1 MEELQNAINENL
13 KYQKQIKRKNYTKP
27 ELFNII
33 NDYISRHALICY
45 GGMAINNII
54 PKKSERFYDEI
65 DIPDYDCFTKDAI
78 FHAKQLANIIRN
90 EYENVEVKSAMFK
103 GTYKIFVNFIPIV
116 DLTNIEID
124 LFDKIKQ
131 TSLNIN
137 KIYYASPNYLRMNI
151 HLELSRPLGDVTRW
165 TKIYQR
171 LDLLNKYHP
180 FVYNKNIIKTVVNYP
195 YYNELTEMCKKWV
208 ILGEYAMK
216 YFKFPLKYNKS
227 NSNIFVLAESLEE
240 IEQSLKSE
248 GYIYTI
254 KSYSN
259 KFINYFYEF
268 TFKHDGIHE
277 SLLYVFITNSCQSYN
292 EIKEN
297 GKIVKVANIDTML
310 MIYYAL
316 SFIQPL
322 NLNLNNILV
331 YCYLLQHNKINSKIT
346 KRFSMPCIGNQPTF
360 EDLRRERDNAYKL
373 YKKNHSKK
381 IYNDYFFRYIP
392 KNKLNMKKKTKYTR
406 NQKQKPNQKLYTK
419 KNIKD

>member
-1 MEELQNAINENL
+1 MEELQIAINENL
-13 KYQKQIKRKNYTKP
+13 QFQKKIKRKTYTKP

-33 NDYISRHALICY
+33 NDYISKHELICY

-65 DIPDYDCFTKDAI
+65 DIPDYDCFTKDGI
-78 FHAKQLANIIRN
+78 KHAKKLSQLLRN
-90 EYENVEVKSAMFK
+90 DYENIEVKSAIFK

-116 DLTNIEID
+116 DFTTIESK

-131 TSLNIN
+131 SSLNIN
-137 KIYYASPNYLRMNI
+137 NIYYASPNYLRMNI

-165 TKIYQR
+165 SKIYQR

-180 FVYNKNIIKTVVNYP
+180 FIYNKNITKTQVKYP
-195 YYNELTEMCKKWV
+195 DYNKLTELCKKWV

-240 IEQSLKSE
+240 IKQSLNSE
-248 GYIYTI
+248 GYKYTI
-254 KSYSN
+254 ISYSN

-268 TFKHDGIHE
+268 RFRFKDVESE

-297 GKIVKVANIDTML
+297 GKLVKIANIDTML

-316 SFIQPL
+316 SFIQPP
-322 NLNLNNILV
+322 NLNINNLLV
-331 YCYLLQHNKINSKIT
+331 YCYLLQHIENQHIENNKIT
-346 KRFSMPCIGNQPTF
+346 KRFSMPCIGNQPSF

-381 IYNDYFFRYIP
+381 IYNDYFFRFIP
-392 KNKLNMKKKTKYTR
+392 KKMNTR
-406 NQKQKPNQKLYTK
+406 NRKRKFNTK

>member
-1 MEELQNAINENL
+1 MEELQIAINENL
-13 KYQKQIKRKNYTKP
+13 QFQKKMKRKTYTKP

-33 NDYISRHALICY
+33 NDYISKNELICY

-78 FHAKQLANIIRN
+78 KHAKKLSQVLRN
-90 EYENVEVKSAMFK
+90 DYENIEVKSAMFK

-116 DLTNIEID
+116 DFTNIESD
-124 LFDKIKQ
+124 LFNKIKQ
-131 TSLNIN
+131 SSLNIN
-137 KIYYASPNYLRMNI
+137 NIYYASPNYLRMNI

-165 TKIYQR
+165 SKIYQR

-180 FVYNKNIIKTVVNYP
+180 FIYNKNIIKTQVKYP
-195 YYNELTEMCKKWV
+195 DYNKLTELCKKWV

-227 NSNIFVLAESLEE
+227 NSNIFILAESLEE
-240 IEQSLKSE
+240 IKQILNSE
-248 GYIYTI
+248 GYKYTI
-254 KSYSN
+254 ISYSN
-259 KFINYFYEF
+259 KFIHKFYEF
-268 TFKHDGIHE
+268 KFDLDSE

-297 GKIVKVANIDTML
+297 GQLVKIANIDTML

-316 SFIQPL
+316 SFIQPP
-322 NLNLNNILV
+322 NLNINNLLV
-331 YCYLLQHNKINSKIT
+331 YCYLLQHIKNSKIT
-346 KRFSMPCIGNQPTF
+346 KRFSMPCIGNQPSF

-381 IYNDYFFRYIP
+381 IYNDYFFRFIP
-392 KNKLNMKKKTKYTR
+392 QKIKMNKSR
-406 NQKQKPNQKLYTK
+406 NIKRKFNTK